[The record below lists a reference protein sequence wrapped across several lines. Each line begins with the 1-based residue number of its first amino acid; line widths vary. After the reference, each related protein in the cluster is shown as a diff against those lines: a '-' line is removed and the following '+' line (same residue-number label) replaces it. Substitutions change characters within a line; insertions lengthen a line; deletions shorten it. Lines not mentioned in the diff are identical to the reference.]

1 MRRWALAGA
10 AIVMAALLSASA
22 GAQQPAA
29 PNQDKKA
36 EARAKLVEGDRLLKL
51 GEFQQAMAAFKDAYD
66 LYPSPKI
73 RYNFG
78 LAYEGMGRNADALE
92 AFDAFL
98 VEATDASPETRDR
111 AVAARNTL
119 LGRVGTLR
127 VVADVEG
134 ATIVIDGRD
143 MGKTAPAREIRLDP
157 GPHLLLVDRGGG
169 TAPFT
174 QRLDVAAG
182 AAVTVVVRLTAA
194 APTTGETTA
203 TTVATAP
210 PEATLPLGQ
219 AAPGAEGLD
228 RGRSWRTAGIA
239 TAAAGAGFLG
249 GGLLFGLAARS
260 ASSDVSHQFD
270 ASQDSAGRRDETLQW
285 IGYGVGAAAIAT
297 GAWLFFHGKALDASE
312 APALHA
318 GVLPGRVFVEGRF

>member
-1 MRRWALAGA
+1 M
-10 AIVMAALLSASA
+10 AIVAAGLLSTTLRAEE
-22 GAQQPAA
+22 PA
-29 PNQDKKA
+29 PQQDKKA
-36 EARAKLVEGDRLLKL
+36 QARTKLVEGDRLLKL
-51 GEFQQAMAAFKDAYD
+51 GEFQQALAVFKDAYD

-119 LGRVGTLR
+119 MGRVGTLR

-134 ATIVIDGRD
+134 AAIVVDGRD
-143 MGKTAPAREIRLDP
+143 MGKTAPARELRLDP

-182 AAVTVVVRLTAA
+182 AAVTVVVHL
-194 APTTGETTA
+194 
-203 TTVATAP
+203 TAP
-210 PEATLPLGQ
+210 P
-219 AAPGAEGLD
+219 AAAGAAGGAEPGPSAPDVTTAARQPSPRAEGTALD
-228 RGRSWRTAGIA
+228 RGRAWRTAGIV

-285 IGYGVGAAAIAT
+285 VGYGVGAAAIAT
-297 GAWLFFHGKALDASE
+297 GAWLFFHGRALDSSE
-312 APALHA
+312 APALQA
-318 GVLPGRVFVEGRF
+318 GLLPGRFFVQGRF

>member
-1 MRRWALAGA
+1 MVLGLLA
-10 AIVMAALLSASA
+10 ASA
-22 GAQQPAA
+22 RAQEPG
-29 PNQDKKA
+29 PSPDKKA
-36 EARAKLVEGDRLLKL
+36 QARAKLVEGDRLLKL
-51 GEFQQAMAAFKDAYD
+51 GEFQQALTAFKDAYD

-98 VEATDASPETRDR
+98 VQATDASPDTRDR

-119 LGRVGTLR
+119 LSRVGTLR

-134 ATIVIDGRD
+134 AEIIVDGRD
-143 MGKTAPAREIRLDP
+143 MGKTAPARELRLDP

-169 TAPFT
+169 TPPFT

-182 AAVTVVVRLTAA
+182 AAVTVVVRLTAPAPA
-194 APTTGETTA
+194 ASATTTA
-203 TTVATAP
+203 GAVPPQTGTAVRPPSAAVETVTP
-210 PEATLPLGQ
+210 
-219 AAPGAEGLD
+219 D
-228 RGRSWRTAGIA
+228 RGRPWRRAGIA

-260 ASSDVSHQFD
+260 ASTDVSHQFD
-270 ASQDSAGRRDETLQW
+270 ASQDSAGKRDETLQW

-297 GAWLFFHGKALDASE
+297 GAWLYFHARTLDRAPESSE
-312 APALHA
+312 APALQA
-318 GVLPGRVFVEGRF
+318 GVLPGRFILQGQF

>member
-1 MRRWALAGA
+1 MGRWTWAGA
-10 AIVMAALLSASA
+10 ALVTAWLLAASA
-22 GAQQPAA
+22 AAEQPAA
-29 PNQDKKA
+29 GPDKKGQ
-36 EARAKLVEGDRLLKL
+36 ARAKLVEGDRLLKL

-98 VEATDASPETRDR
+98 IEATDASPETRDR

-182 AAVTVVVRLTAA
+182 AAVTVVVRLTAPAPVTSEAAATAVA
-194 APTTGETTA
+194 APPQ
-203 TTVATAP
+203 AP
-210 PEATLPLGQ
+210 PSRQPASTG
-219 AAPGAEGLD
+219 GLD
-228 RGRSWRTAGIA
+228 RGRAWRTAGIA

-260 ASSDVSHQFD
+260 ASADVSHQFD

-285 IGYGVGAAAIAT
+285 VGYGVGAAAIAA
-297 GAWLFFHGKALDASE
+297 GAWLFFHGQALDAAD
-312 APALHA
+312 APSLQA
-318 GVLPGRVFVEGRF
+318 GILPGRLFVEGRF

>member
-1 MRRWALAGA
+1 V
-10 AIVMAALLSASA
+10 AIVAVGLLSATLRA
-22 GAQQPAA
+22 EEPA
-29 PNQDKKA
+29 PKQDKKEQDKKA
-36 EARAKLVEGDRLLKL
+36 QARAKLVEGDRLLKL
-51 GEFQQAMAAFKDAYD
+51 GEFQQALTVFKDAYD

-134 ATIVIDGRD
+134 AAIVVDGRD
-143 MGKTAPAREIRLDP
+143 MGKTAPARELRLDP

-182 AAVTVVVRLTAA
+182 AAVTVVVHLA
-194 APTTGETTA
+194 APPAVAGAAGA
-203 TTVATAP
+203 TEPGATAP
-210 PEATLPLGQ
+210 AV
-219 AAPGAEGLD
+219 APSTPQPSPGTEGTAPD
-228 RGRSWRTAGIA
+228 EGRSWRTAGIV

-260 ASSDVSHQFD
+260 ASSDVSHRFD
-270 ASQDSAGRRDETLQW
+270 ASQDSAGRRDEMLQW
-285 IGYGVGAAAIAT
+285 VGYGVGAAAIAT
-297 GAWLFFHGKALDASE
+297 GTWLFFHGRALDSSE
-312 APALHA
+312 APALQV
-318 GVLPGRVFVEGRF
+318 GVLPGRCFVRGRF